1 AVTVEVQEGEPYV
14 VLPCQ
19 INKRLEEIVTV
30 KWSRFDLNPNTV
42 HQRDVADDLQ
52 GQNQV
57 FRGRTSMIP
66 EALDSSDFSL
76 TLRKPQLLDSGIYIC
91 SMTENQE
98 ETALSG
104 VQLHVKVSVPVL
116 VLCPCLQIS
125 FGLLKCIRF
134 YWAAEPLCAVQSPVW
149 SHVEITCSVTICYPE
164 SSWAQYHNTNTHIIS
179 NASTRPEESC
189 HTACPTATV
198 MDKMLSFP
206 GFYGL
211 SLRLHHCEHQHHQF
225 CCCQC
230 SSSVCFSV
238 YRVEVD
244 SGEESVLLP
253 FKTAVR
259 LPERVRVRWRH
270 NNRKMVHINDR
281 NSNGN
286 QHWLYKNR
294 TKIKEKSKFGD
305 FSLTLK
311 KPTSRD
317 TGTYSCTV
325 YKDSSDEILTMKQV
339 LLKVKGQYCKY

>member
-1 AVTVEVQEGEPYV
+1 VTVEVQEGEPYV

-104 VQLHVKVSVPVL
+104 VQLHVK
-116 VLCPCLQIS
+116 
-125 FGLLKCIRF
+125 
-134 YWAAEPLCAVQSPVW
+134 
-149 SHVEITCSVTICYPE
+149 
-164 SSWAQYHNTNTHIIS
+164 
-179 NASTRPEESC
+179 
-189 HTACPTATV
+189 
-198 MDKMLSFP
+198 DK
-206 GFYGL
+206 
-211 SLRLHHCEHQHHQF
+211 QNK
-225 CCCQC
+225 
-230 SSSVCFSV
+230 
-238 YRVEVD
+238 VEVD

-339 LLKVKGQYCKY
+339 